1 MHFICCN
8 FVCVRMCVHS
18 VFYFIFVYFMSSIQN
33 KNHKTD
39 NKMQHYSTPQQQVIY
54 KKEQA
59 GVKQYRVSVNNLRKV
74 MPTGVGKPQQVHS
87 DAVPL
92 YLEAAA
98 VKPAFDRVVRVEL
111 QARYSKLSG
120 GKVCVSVCERITLT
134 SKIILHLISCCHTF
148 FSFFFF

>member
-1 MHFICCN
+1 
-8 FVCVRMCVHS
+8 
-18 VFYFIFVYFMSSIQN
+18 
-33 KNHKTD
+33 
-39 NKMQHYSTPQQQVIY
+39 MQHLSTPQQQVIY

-74 MPTGVGKPQQVHS
+74 MPNGVGKPQQVHS

-120 GKVCVSVCERITLT
+120 GKVCVSVCERITLLT

-148 FSFFFF
+148 SFFFF

>member
-1 MHFICCN
+1 
-8 FVCVRMCVHS
+8 
-18 VFYFIFVYFMSSIQN
+18 
-33 KNHKTD
+33 
-39 NKMQHYSTPQQQVIY
+39 MQHYSTPQQQVIY

-59 GVKQYRVSVNNLRKV
+59 GVKQYRVSVNNLRKI
-74 MPTGVGKPQQVHS
+74 MPTGVGKPEQVHS

-120 GKVCVSVCERITLT
+120 GKVCVSVCERITLLT

-148 FSFFFF
+148 SFFFF

>member
-1 MHFICCN
+1 MY
-8 FVCVRMCVHS
+8 VCVYMLYS
-18 VFYFIFVYFMSSIQN
+18 ILYLFISCPVLKTN
-33 KNHKTD
+33 RKTD
-39 NKMQHYSTPQQQVIY
+39 NKMQHHSTPQQQVIY